1 MKKIA
6 YFSLVVITLALIVL
20 QFIPSKLPQNTP
32 VLLQDKI
39 QVQNASDEV
48 MAILKTSCYDCHS
61 NQTNYRWY
69 SYVAPISWQIAKD
82 VLKGREAL
90 NFSEWN
96 TLNKRKLV
104 GKLADIKDQ
113 LAKDVMPMKIY
124 TFIHSDTKLNPTQK
138 LLITD
143 WTDLETK
150 RIMNQ

>member
-1 MKKIA
+1 MLIA
-6 YFSLVVITLALIVL
+6 IIIM
-20 QFIPSKLPQNTP
+20 QFIPTKLPENTP
-32 VLLQDKI
+32 VSSQVNTP
-39 QVQNASDEV
+39 VQNANNEV

-69 SYVAPISWQIAKD
+69 SYVAPVSWQIAKD
-82 VLKGREAL
+82 VAKGREAL

-96 TLNKRKLV
+96 SLNKRKLV
-104 GKLADIKDQ
+104 RKLADIKDQ
-113 LAKDVMPMKIY
+113 LNKDVMPMKIY

>member
-1 MKKIA
+1 
-6 YFSLVVITLALIVL
+6 
-20 QFIPSKLPQNTP
+20 
-32 VLLQDKI
+32 LQDKS
-39 QVQNASDEV
+39 QLRNASVEV

-82 VLKGREAL
+82 VVKGREAL

-104 GKLADIKDQ
+104 RKLADIKEQ
-113 LAKDVMPMKIY
+113 LNKDVMPMKIY
-124 TFIHSDTKLNPTQK
+124 TFIHSDTKLNPSQK

-143 WTDLETK
+143 WTELETK
-150 RIMNQ
+150 NIMGQ

>member
-6 YFSLVVITLALIVL
+6 YISLFITVIGLIIV
-20 QFIPSKLPQNTP
+20 QFIPSKLPPNTP
-32 VLLQDKI
+32 VQLQDKSQI
-39 QVQNASDEV
+39 QNASVEV

-69 SYVAPISWQIAKD
+69 SYVAPVSWQIAKD
-82 VLKGREAL
+82 VVNGREAL

-96 TLNKRKLV
+96 SLNKRKLV
-104 GKLADIKDQ
+104 SKLADIKEQ
-113 LAKDVMPMKIY
+113 LAKDIMPMKIY
-124 TFIHSDTKLNPTQK
+124 TFIHTDAKLNPTQK

>member
-1 MKKIA
+1 MYYLLAIMLIA
-6 YFSLVVITLALIVL
+6 IVL
-20 QFIPSKLPQNTP
+20 IQFIPSKLPENTP
-32 VLLQDKI
+32 VTLLENTP
-39 QVQNASDEV
+39 VQNADNEV

-69 SYVAPISWQIAKD
+69 SFVAPVSWQIAKD
-82 VLKGREAL
+82 VAKGREAL

-96 TLNKRKLV
+96 SLNKRKLV
-104 GKLADIKDQ
+104 RKLADIKEQ
-113 LAKDVMPMKIY
+113 LNKDVMPMKIY

>member
-6 YFSLVVITLALIVL
+6 YISLVITIIGLIIL
-20 QFIPSKLPQNTP
+20 QFVPAKLPPNTP
-32 VLLQDKI
+32 VQLQDNSQLK
-39 QVQNASDEV
+39 NASVEV

-69 SYVAPISWQIAKD
+69 SYVAPVSWQIAKD
-82 VLKGREAL
+82 VVKGRAAL

-96 TLNKRKLV
+96 NLNKRKLV
-104 GKLADIKDQ
+104 SKLTDIKEQ
-113 LAKDVMPMKIY
+113 LVKDGMPMKIY
-124 TFIHSDTKLNPTQK
+124 TFIHSDAKLNPTQK

>member
-1 MKKIA
+1 MKKIV
-6 YFSLVVITLALIVL
+6 YITLVITIIGLISL
-20 QFIPSKLPQNTP
+20 QFIPSELPPNTP
-32 VLLQDKI
+32 VQLQDNSQLKN
-39 QVQNASDEV
+39 VSVEV
-48 MAILKTSCYDCHS
+48 MTILKTSCYDCHS

-82 VLKGREAL
+82 VVKGREAL

-104 GKLADIKDQ
+104 SKLADIKEQ
-113 LAKDVMPMKIY
+113 LAKDGMPMKIY